1 MEMKVFIMLG
11 PFLHVLINSIVKWK
25 FTITIINSKTLNL
38 TEQRTSL
45 SRIKVRMHELG
56 LCIRPTTWLAFRSR
70 RLRDTKKSRKTTK
83 QNGY

>member
-1 MEMKVFIMLG
+1 MEMKVFIMSG

-25 FTITIINSKTLNL
+25 FTITINSKTLNL

-56 LCIRPTTWLAFRSR
+56 LCIRPTTYWHFAHVDFE
-70 RLRDTKKSRKTTK
+70 TQKKP
-83 QNGY
+83 QDN